1 MIAIILLFL
10 LPVFSFPVLL
20 GNVAEGDEA
29 AKTFV
34 WIYPFYMLLSAW
46 LAYSAYSTRSYVSW
60 ILLILMALST
70 LAVWLLVTG
79 CGL

>member
-20 GNVAEGDEA
+20 GNIAEGDEA

-46 LAYSAYSTRSYVSW
+46 LPSRRKAQ
-60 ILLILMALST
+60 
-70 LAVWLLVTG
+70 
-79 CGL
+79 